1 MSELGPDIQAL
12 LDAARDAH
20 DPTAAD
26 RARVKQ
32 GLVNQ
37 LGAGAFATQVPMG
50 PSARPWLRFGAGAAA
65 VGLAIVAG
73 LMLRPATPS
82 ANPPPPAPQVTS
94 VTPLSAPQT
103 PVVLDPPSVPVES
116 LHAVPVQAQP
126 VAKLAPSEEST
137 LEKEL
142 LLLRDAKSA
151 LDRGD
156 SAKALS
162 VLDQHEKTYPD
173 GVLAEER
180 GATRVLALCA
190 AGRTQDAKLSA
201 RDFLAKYP
209 RSPSAVRVRAS
220 CGAP

>member
-1 MSELGPDIQAL
+1 
-12 LDAARDAH
+12 
-20 DPTAAD
+20 
-26 RARVKQ
+26 
-32 GLVNQ
+32 
-37 LGAGAFATQVPMG
+37 
-50 PSARPWLRFGAGAAA
+50 
-65 VGLAIVAG
+65 
-73 LMLRPATPS
+73 
-82 ANPPPPAPQVTS
+82 
-94 VTPLSAPQT
+94 
-103 PVVLDPPSVPVES
+103 
-116 LHAVPVQAQP
+116 VQAQP